1 MKINYTSEDIKKS
14 VLTSLTDSKKLFM
27 LRMGDGEMILA
38 NNVKD
43 KITGFTIKQIG
54 RELTVDELKLT
65 QHNMVKAVKN
75 STILGLP
82 MPHHIRSNSL
92 WESLFE
98 YYENIKNSNE
108 SMWDKKYCSINSHFD
123 LLNSGVLFEVFS
135 KINKIV
141 VVSSRNISKQLQI
154 RFPNIKSVEYYS
166 LPAEQNYE
174 VIKNIDVNIFDRI
187 DEISKSL
194 SSKKRGGELLIFG
207 AGPFGKILGS
217 VFSENGGVSL
227 DLGSVFDLFVGKVTR
242 GKGKG
247 ANIKIKPSL

>member
-14 VLTSLTDSKKLFM
+14 VLTSLKDDKKLFM

-43 KITGFTIKQIG
+43 KISSFTIKQIG
-54 RELTVDELKLT
+54 RELTEVELKLT
-65 QHNMVKAVKN
+65 QDNMIKSVKS

-82 MPHHIRSNSL
+82 MSHHIRANSL
-92 WESLFE
+92 WESLFD
-98 YYENIKNSNE
+98 YYKNIKNLNKGE
-108 SMWDKKYCSINSHFD
+108 WDKKYCSINSHFE
-123 LLNSGVLFEVFS
+123 LLNSGDLFEIFS

-141 VVSSRNISKQLQI
+141 VVSPRNISEQLQI
-154 RFPNIKSVEYYS
+154 RFPNIESIEYYS

-174 VIKNIDVNIFDRI
+174 VIKNTDINIFNRI

-217 VFSENGGVSL
+217 VFSESGGVSL

-247 ANIKIKPSL
+247 ANTKIKPLL